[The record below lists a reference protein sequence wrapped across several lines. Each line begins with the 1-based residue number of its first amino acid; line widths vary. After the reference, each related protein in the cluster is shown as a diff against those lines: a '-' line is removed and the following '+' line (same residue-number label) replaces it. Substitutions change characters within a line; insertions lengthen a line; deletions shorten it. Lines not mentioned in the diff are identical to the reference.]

1 MSKYYVETVVEQIDI
16 NEGGLSII
24 DLDHGD
30 TDKVMDFIRLPYVV
44 SKEQIYDDLEKGI
57 IYHIGLNLWND
68 YGYDTDYINYNYE
81 TIFAEGFGYH
91 KAIEK
96 KILRLIRLAMQ
107 DKRAT
112 ALQTL
117 LSKEYNEAIRKKDLE
132 IEQKLDIGETT

>member
-16 NEGGLSII
+16 NNFEVI
-24 DLDHGD
+24 DMDHGD
-30 TDKVMDFIRLPYVV
+30 HNSVMDFIRLPYVV

-57 IYHIGLNLWND
+57 IYHIGLKFWND
-68 YGYDTDYINYNYE
+68 YGHDTDYFDYDYE
-81 TIFAEGFGYH
+81 MIFAEGFDYH

-117 LSKEYNEAIRKKDLE
+117 LSKEYSEAIQKKDLE
-132 IEQKLDIGETT
+132 IEQKLEMGETT